1 MIVVGVSLRQSGKRW
16 GLSDN
21 EEVAVCPHCGEE
33 NISEDE
39 EENEKEDEE

>member
-1 MIVVGVSLRQSGKRW
+1 VPW
-16 GLSDN
+16 Y
-21 EEVAVCPHCGEE
+21 VAVCPHCGEE